1 MESYVPV
8 WVALIAALPGMVSAV
23 LAFILQFNQRKN
35 HAETSRRLDTIDATT
50 NGKMDRLLQVTGE
63 SEHAKGM
70 LAQKEQDLAD
80 GA

>member
-8 WVALIAALPGMVSAV
+8 WVALVAAIPGIVSAI
-23 LAFILQFNQRKN
+23 LSFILQYHQRRN
-35 HAETSRRLDTIDATT
+35 HEDTSRRLDFIDAST

-63 SEHAKGM
+63 AEHAKGM
-70 LAQKEQDLAD
+70 LAQKEQDFAD